1 MRRRL
6 GTLLQLKLST
16 LFVIEAALIGVF
28 FVQALRFLIG
38 MLYARV
44 GSASLYPALDPSLID
59 PNLPG
64 LVTPGTVSGE
74 ISFLVYMAAL
84 PLLTALIGRVR
95 WLLFLSALIAAGGRY
110 LMMGEI
116 SGISPT
122 VGAAIAVGGGM
133 FYVSMLVRHRAQSL
147 PYMFVIAFAVDQ
159 IFRAFG
165 NTLDP
170 SWSPNYAGIQLVL
183 TLVTIVLSFY
193 TVIRQQVEQPV
204 ASQSIS
210 PDRGLFTI
218 WGSIGLG
225 GLLFL
230 ELSLLTVPNAII
242 GRAGYSAFTPY
253 PLLAPLLVIV
263 TLLPLIPSVRA
274 TAGKFIGI
282 FDNNVRG
289 WVWLLLIAL
298 LIVLG
303 VRVGNVLALVAMV
316 LAQLCV
322 SLIWWWLVRPMGEKE
337 RNLSGVWMILAM
349 VVFLILV
356 VFDIFTYEY
365 AFVRDFAPSLDFL
378 NPIIPP
384 LLRGFRGLGVA
395 VLLLSVVVAVLPMVQ
410 VRKRIPWRGGSNT
423 EGVFWLVMLIVAG
436 LITGVAAR
444 PPQIVASRDELRIGT
459 YNIHS
464 GFNEFYNYDL
474 EAIAE
479 TIQSSGVNIL
489 LLQEVETGRL
499 TSFSADQVLWL
510 ARRVKMDARFYATN
524 EGLQGLAVL
533 SNIEIV
539 FDDGDL
545 LDSVGTQTGLQRVQ
559 VRPDQNVITIYNT
572 WLGVLLETSAERDVL
587 EQETDQQNQLNEIFS
602 IISAQN
608 PDDQL
613 GRSRTVIG
621 GTFNNVP
628 DSDLIARLRASGL
641 VDPFAGLPPTE
652 TATFWATGR
661 RARLDYLWLTPQLPA
676 IGATVI
682 DTHASDHRLAVV
694 GIELP

>member
-16 LFVIEAALIGVF
+16 LFVIEAALIGTF

-38 MLYARV
+38 TLYARI

-59 PNLPG
+59 PNLVG

-84 PLLTALIGRVR
+84 PLITALIGRVR
-95 WLLFLSALIAAGGRY
+95 WLVFLSAIIAAGGRY

-122 VGAAIAVGGGM
+122 IGAAITVGGGM
-133 FYVSMLVRHRAQSL
+133 FYIAMLVRHRAQSL
-147 PYMFVIAFAVDQ
+147 PYMFIIAFSVDQ

-170 SWSPNYAGIQLVL
+170 SWSNEYASAQLIL
-183 TLVTIVLSFY
+183 TFITIILAFY
-193 TVIRQQVEQPV
+193 TVIRQQVEE
-204 ASQSIS
+204 SSSSGSIS
-210 PDRGLFTI
+210 PDRGLLTI

-230 ELSLLTVPNAII
+230 ELSLLSVSNAII

-253 PLLAPLLVIV
+253 PYLTPILVVV
-263 TLLPLIPSVRA
+263 TLLPLIPAIRA
-274 TAGKFIGI
+274 LAGQFIGI

-289 WVWLLLIAL
+289 WVWLLLVAL

-303 VRVGNVLALVAMV
+303 VRVGGVLALASMV
-316 LAQLCV
+316 MAQFCV

-337 RNLSGVWMILAM
+337 RNLTGLWIVLAMLVFVILA
-349 VVFLILV
+349 
-356 VFDIFTYEY
+356 VFDIFTFEY
-365 AFVRDFAPSLDFL
+365 AFVRDFAPEVDFL

-395 VLLLSVVVAVLPMVQ
+395 VLLFSVLIAVLPMVQ
-410 VRKRIPWRGGSNT
+410 VRKRIPWRAGST
-423 EGVFWLVMLIVAG
+423 SEGIFWFVMLIVAG
-436 LITGVAAR
+436 IITGIAAR
-444 PPQIVASRDELRIGT
+444 PPQIVQSREELRVGT
-459 YNIHS
+459 YNIHA
-464 GFNEFYNYDL
+464 GFNEFYHYDL
-474 EAIAE
+474 EAIAQ
-479 TIQSSGVNIL
+479 TIRSSGVNVL

-499 TSFSADQVLWL
+499 TSFSTDQVLWL
-510 ARRVKMDARFYATN
+510 ARRVGMDARFFATN

-539 FDDGDL
+539 FDDGEL

-572 WLGVLLETSAERDVL
+572 WLGVLLETDAERDVL
-587 EQETDQQNQLNEIFS
+587 EQETDQQNQLSEIFS
-602 IISAQN
+602 IITAQN
-608 PDDQL
+608 GEGL
-613 GRSRTVIG
+613 GRSRTIIG

-628 DSDLIARLRASGL
+628 DSDLISRLRDSGL
-641 VDPFAGLPPTE
+641 IDPFAGLPVTE
-652 TATFWATGR
+652 YATYWRTGQ

-676 IGATVI
+676 VGALVI
-682 DTHASDHRLAVV
+682 NSNASDHRMAVV